1 MIADQK
7 QSLRSEARAV
17 LAGLPGL
24 RGRTTGMAV
33 LGHLA
38 MWIDWHRAK
47 TVAAYCALPTEPH
60 VLTPWPEAKTVLL
73 PRIEGDR
80 LELHGVGG
88 PEELVEGPFGPRI
101 MKDSGNPSS
110 ACQDSQAGRPFI
122 CRAGE
127 AELVQIAVQRP
138 DLRAKADAKQQ
149 HIRRHIARQ
158 FWQRATR

>member
-1 MIADQK
+1 MRHRPFASIILTVIH
-7 QSLRSEARAV
+7 STCV
-17 LAGLPGL
+17 P
-24 RGRTTGMAV
+24 M
-33 LGHLA
+33 LGG
-38 MWIDWHRAK
+38 K
-47 TVAAYCALPTEPH
+47 
-60 VLTPWPEAKTVLL
+60 
-73 PRIEGDR
+73 
-80 LELHGVGG
+80 
-88 PEELVEGPFGPRI
+88 LVEGPFGPRI